1 MALLNQKPME
11 HYVPETPVA
20 GTPWRLFTYAGLA
33 FLASLL
39 IYLGLSMGYSAYL
52 SSRITAVEQQLKQLG
67 TSISKEDQ
75 DKFVRFYSQLVNFNK
90 LLDNHILSADTF
102 SLLEK
107 NTNQKVRYTNF
118 DLKIDERKLTLD
130 GSALSYEIL
139 AQQLASFAADPGVEN
154 YMLNQSQMSDGSVKF
169 KAVLILK
176 KEVLK

>member
-11 HYVPETPVA
+11 QYVPETPTA
-20 GTPWRLFTYAGLA
+20 GTPWRLFTYSGLA

-52 SSRITAVEQQLKQLG
+52 NSRIAEVDQQLKQLG
-67 TSISKEDQ
+67 ASISKEDQ
-75 DKFVRFYSQLVNFNK
+75 NKFVRFYSQLVNFNK
-90 LLDNHILSADTF
+90 LLDNHILSSDTF

-139 AQQLASFAADPGVEN
+139 AQQLASFSADPSVEN

-169 KAVLILK
+169 KVVLIFK

>member
-11 HYVPETPVA
+11 QYVPETPAA
-20 GTPWRLFTYAGLA
+20 GIPWRLFTYAGLV
-33 FLASLL
+33 FLASVL
-39 IYLGLSMGYSAYL
+39 IYLGLSIGYNAYL
-52 SSRITAVEQQLKQLG
+52 NSRIGEVEQQLKKLG
-67 TSISKEDQ
+67 TSITKEDQ
-75 DKFVRFYSQLVNFNK
+75 EKFVRFYSQLVNFNK
-90 LLDNHILSADTF
+90 ILDNHTLSTKLF

-118 DLKIDERKLTLD
+118 DLKVDERKLTLE
-130 GSALSYEIL
+130 GAAFSYEIL

-154 YMLNQSQMSDGSVKF
+154 YMLNQSQSGDGSVKF